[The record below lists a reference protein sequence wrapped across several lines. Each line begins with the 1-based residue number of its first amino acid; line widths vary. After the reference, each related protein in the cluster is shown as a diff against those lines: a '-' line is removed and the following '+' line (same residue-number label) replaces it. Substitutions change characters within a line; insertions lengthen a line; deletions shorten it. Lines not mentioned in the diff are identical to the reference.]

1 MNRDFLK
8 EAIADAKA
16 VKESA
21 IANAKAALE
30 ESFTPHLKSMLS
42 TRIQEMEKEDNMKE
56 AMRGSFEE
64 DDVKEMMRGSF
75 EEDDVKKE
83 AMRNSFKEDDVK
95 EMMRGSFEDDVKEEM
110 RDKKDKMK
118 KEEMSNPIMRRG
130 LKGDN
135 PAELETEKM
144 RMREEELDEVLSELE
159 ESEKVNEED
168 KDKIK
173 EDARTDAEEE
183 GYLDGMK
190 DEKEDLDNEEI
201 DLDDMTDDDL
211 KKFIEDVI
219 EDMVAAGEIEA
230 GDNFEDNVDVTVDDD
245 GSIDVEVED
254 EVMSENKNNVNESEG
269 VNEVVGTAMA
279 GAAAL
284 VAAAGGLAKIS
295 MAMEEDPKGF
305 AKKYPVI
312 NTVMSFMQEVGG
324 AAGSAMRREAKEDMP
339 SDEEL
344 SKLEDAMDKLF
355 EAKSSYMEDDMKEE
369 MSKKRSEDGMKEE
382 MKYSEDDMK
391 EEMKKDMDEEMKK
404 DMDEEMKK
412 DLDEAYST
420 IETLRSDLNEINLLN
435 AKLLYTNKIF
445 KSKNLNEND
454 KVKVLTNFDKAT
466 TVKEAKLIYDTL
478 KDLKPKAK
486 KRSIKE
492 SIGRASKS
500 AGLAP
505 NKSEKKPIVE
515 SNQMVDRFKKLAGII

>member
-21 IANAKAALE
+21 IANAKVALE
-30 ESFTPHLKSMLS
+30 EAFSPQVQAMFASKLE
-42 TRIQEMEKEDNMKE
+42 EMEKEDKM
-56 AMRGSFEE
+56 EE
-64 DDVKEMMRGSF
+64 EY
-75 EEDDVKKE
+75 
-83 AMRNSFKEDDVK
+83 
-95 EMMRGSFEDDVKEEM
+95 
-110 RDKKDKMK
+110 KKDVDEAKKDDDKME
-118 KEEMSNPIMRRG
+118 EEMSNPVMRRG
-130 LKGDN
+130 LKGDG
-135 PAELETEKM
+135 PAEKETE
-144 RMREEELDEVLSELE
+144 RMR
-159 ESEKVNEED
+159 
-168 KDKIK
+168 
-173 EDARTDAEEE
+173 
-183 GYLDGMK
+183 
-190 DEKEDLDNEEI
+190 
-201 DLDDMTDDDL
+201 
-211 KKFIEDVI
+211 F
-219 EDMVAAGEIEA
+219 
-230 GDNFEDNVDVTVDDD
+230 
-245 GSIDVEVED
+245 
-254 EVMSENKNNVNESEG
+254 
-269 VNEVVGTAMA
+269 
-279 GAAAL
+279 
-284 VAAAGGLAKIS
+284 
-295 MAMEEDPKGF
+295 
-305 AKKYPVI
+305 
-312 NTVMSFMQEVGG
+312 
-324 AAGSAMRREAKEDMP
+324 
-339 SDEEL
+339 
-344 SKLEDAMDKLF
+344 
-355 EAKSSYMEDDMKEE
+355 KEE
-369 MSKKRSEDGMKEE
+369 KD
-382 MKYSEDDMK
+382 
-391 EEMKKDMDEEMKK
+391 DMDEEMKK

>member
-42 TRIQEMEKEDNMKE
+42 AKLQEMDKDDKMEEM
-56 AMRGSFEE
+56 MRDSFEE

-75 EEDDVKKE
+75 EEDDVK
-83 AMRNSFKEDDVK
+83 
-95 EMMRGSFEDDVKEEM
+95 EEM
-110 RDKKDKMK
+110 RDKNDKM
-118 KEEMSNPIMRRG
+118 EEKMSNPVMRKG
-130 LKGDN
+130 LKGDD

-144 RMREEELDEVLSELE
+144 RMKEEELDEVLSELE
-159 ESEKVNEED
+159 ESEEVSEN
-168 KDKIK
+168 KDDIK

-183 GYLDGMK
+183 GYKDGMK
-190 DEKEDLDNEEI
+190 DEKEDLEGEAEEI

-254 EVMSENKNNVNESEG
+254 EVMESKVVNESES

-284 VAAAGGLAKIS
+284 VAAAGGLTKIS
-295 MAMEEDPKGF
+295 MAMEEDPEGF

-312 NTVMSFMQEVGG
+312 NTFMSFMQEVGG
-324 AAGSAMRREAKEDMP
+324 AAGQAMRREAKEGTP

-355 EAKSSYMEDDMKEE
+355 ETKSSYM
-369 MSKKRSEDGMKEE
+369 
-382 MKYSEDDMK
+382 EDDMK

-404 DMDEEMKK
+404 D
-412 DLDEAYST
+412 LDEAYAT
-420 IETLRSDLNEINLLN
+420 IETLRTDLNEINLLN

-454 KVKVLTNFDKAT
+454 KVKVLENFDKAT
-466 TVKEAKLIYDTL
+466 TVQEAKLIFETM
-478 KDLKPKAK
+478 KDLKPKKVK
-486 KRSIKE
+486 KSIKE
-492 SIGRASKS
+492 NLGRASKPS
-500 AGLAP
+500 GIAP
-505 NKSEKKPIVE
+505 KKNNPQPIVE

>member
-42 TRIQEMEKEDNMKE
+42 AKLQEMDKDDNMEE
-56 AMRGSFEE
+56 AMRNSFEE

-75 EEDDVKKE
+75 EEDDVKE
-83 AMRNSFKEDDVK
+83 MMRGSYEEDDVK
-95 EMMRGSFEDDVKEEM
+95 EAKSEKN
-110 RDKKDKMK
+110 DKME
-118 KEEMSNPIMRRG
+118 EEMSNPVMRKG

-144 RMREEELDEVLSELE
+144 RMKEEELDEVLSELE
-159 ESEKVNEED
+159 ESEEVN
-168 KDKIK
+168 

-183 GYLDGMK
+183 GYKDGME
-190 DEKEDLDNEEI
+190 DEKEDLESREI

-254 EVMSENKNNVNESEG
+254 EVMESKVVNESES

-312 NTVMSFMQEVGG
+312 NTFMSFMQEVGAG
-324 AAGSAMRREAKEDMP
+324 AGQAMRREAKEGTP

-355 EAKSSYMEDDMKEE
+355 ETKSSYM
-369 MSKKRSEDGMKEE
+369 
-382 MKYSEDDMK
+382 EDDMK

-404 DMDEEMKK
+404 D
-412 DLDEAYST
+412 LDEAYAT
-420 IETLRSDLNEINLLN
+420 IETLRTDLNEINLLN

-454 KVKVLTNFDKAT
+454 KVKVLENFDKAT
-466 TVKEAKLIYDTL
+466 TVQEAKLIFETL
-478 KDLKPKAK
+478 KDLKPKKVK
-486 KRSIKE
+486 KSIKE
-492 SIGRASKS
+492 NLGRASKS
-500 AGLAP
+500 AGIAP
-505 NKSEKKPIVE
+505 KKSNPKPIVE
-515 SNQMVDRFKKLAGII
+515 STQMVDRFKKLAGII